1 MILNFILIQ
10 LSGNIYFN
18 SYLDKVEVYSLD
30 GQKLLNFK
38 NVDMLEVN
46 LEKGLYL
53 VFLYKEGK
61 SSIHKIIIN

>member
-1 MILNFILIQ
+1 
-10 LSGNIYFN
+10 
-18 SYLDKVEVYSLD
+18 
-30 GQKLLNFK
+30 
-38 NVDMLEVN
+38 VDMLEIN